1 MALCLVTSM
10 IVDEPLSA
18 STDGRGGYP
27 PAGGRETKQLSSLC
41 SVLFGRQLDVFTR
54 FGEIIQAGGMRKD
67 REFGDQILSFDFN
80 SDNEASRW
88 VFQPEIKRNRPYW
101 HCGLRNDP

>member
-1 MALCLVTSM
+1 MEEEDTSQQ
-10 IVDEPLSA
+10 VGVRQN
-18 STDGRGGYP
+18 ST
-27 PAGGRETKQLSSLC
+27 
-41 SVLFGRQLDVFTR
+41 LFSFLFWRQLDVFTR

>member
-1 MALCLVTSM
+1 M
-10 IVDEPLSA
+10 
-18 STDGRGGYP
+18 
-27 PAGGRETKQLSSLC
+27 
-41 SVLFGRQLDVFTR
+41 FTR

-88 VFQPEIKRNRPYW
+88 VYN
-101 HCGLRNDP
+101 

>member
-1 MALCLVTSM
+1 MEEEDTSQQVGVRQNSTALF
-10 IVDEPLSA
+10 
-18 STDGRGGYP
+18 
-27 PAGGRETKQLSSLC
+27 
-41 SVLFGRQLDVFTR
+41 LFWRQLDVFTR
-54 FGEIIQAGGMRKD
+54 FGEIIQAGGKRKD

-101 HCGLRNDP
+101 HCGFRNEP